1 MEVQKWKEV
10 TRKEIE
16 EGYEEQMGERY
27 TSLPKRDKDLLYERY
42 RVIENT
48 TREYY
53 RERQR
58 DTKGPKG

>member
-1 MEVQKWKEV
+1 MEEQKWKEV

-16 EGYEEQMGERY
+16 KGYEEQMGEKY

-42 RVIENT
+42 RLIESST
-48 TREYY
+48 KEYY

-58 DTKGPKG
+58 EKG